1 MAGTFTIVQPTVLVS
16 LIGGR
21 TDGVASPGWYNPL
34 TGEFPVT
41 DADLLLGL
49 TPLSELN
56 TIVVPNSGVVTQAIV
71 VNFDQSTPIFLLDG
85 SLVPISF
92 NSLPSG
98 FVITSAL
105 LNAAI
110 FGGILNGANGVLTF
124 SYGFLPNVVRSMTG
138 SEIDI
143 TNFQFAPTGSLS
155 PLDFISNRIGFS
167 AVIDTTYTGAP
178 TPIATGY
185 IIGAVTITGT
195 YTIQASQFTLLNAST
210 PIYVGDKIKVTT
222 TPPIIID
229 HNDPNPPP
237 GVLQGVQEIHFNYTD
252 FNGIAQTV
260 IIDQNSFSTYVIV
273 QDSNNLWF
281 YLPPGFG
288 SFKGPVLIILVGD
301 GVQFSGSV
309 VLGTLQILFEDATG
323 IYSLMKNQTDDV
335 LYFRAGFTTDIR
347 LIMLSDESYQD
358 EIDEESFFNMLPYPR
373 KILAQTNFDEDLEG
387 DYNNFFITSVLRT
400 IIITKDVEIP
410 SPFIKTAFLP

>member
-1 MAGTFTIVQPTVLVS
+1 MAGTFTIIQPTIIAS

-21 TDGVASPGWYNPL
+21 TDLASVPGWANPSSIS
-34 TGEFPVT
+34 FPSP
-41 DADLLLGL
+41 DADLLSGL
-49 TPLSELN
+49 ITLDL
-56 TIVVPNSGVVTQAIV
+56 TAIIPNSGLVTQAIAV
-71 VNFDQSTPIFLLDG
+71 EFDQSTPIFLLDG
-85 SLVPISF
+85 NPVPVSF

-98 FVITSAL
+98 FTIKSGL
-105 LNAAI
+105 LTLTVQ
-110 FGGILNGANGVLTF
+110 GGIINGANGILTC
-124 SYGFLPNVVRSMTG
+124 SYGLLTPFIQSLDGNPFGFNNYQ
-138 SEIDI
+138 I
-143 TNFQFAPTGSLS
+143 APTGNLNA
-155 PLDFISNRIGFS
+155 LDFISNRIGLS
-167 AVIDTTYTGAP
+167 AIIDTTYTGAP
-178 TPIATGY
+178 TPIATGLVVFGFAISGIY
-185 IIGAVTITGT
+185 A
-195 YTIQASQFTLLNAST
+195 IQSSQFSIANSDV
-210 PIYVGDKIKVTT
+210 PIHVGDKIKVST
-222 TPPIIID
+222 TPPIVID

-237 GVLQGVQEIHFNYTD
+237 GMLQGVQEIHFDYTD
-252 FNGIAQTV
+252 SNGVSQTV

-288 SFKGPVLIILVGD
+288 TFAGNVTITLVGD

-309 VLGTLQILFEDATG
+309 VLGILQILYEDASG

-335 LYFRAGFTTDIR
+335 LYFRDGFTTDIR

-387 DYNNFFITSVLRT
+387 DSSDFFITSVLRT
-400 IIITKDVEIP
+400 IVITKDVEIP